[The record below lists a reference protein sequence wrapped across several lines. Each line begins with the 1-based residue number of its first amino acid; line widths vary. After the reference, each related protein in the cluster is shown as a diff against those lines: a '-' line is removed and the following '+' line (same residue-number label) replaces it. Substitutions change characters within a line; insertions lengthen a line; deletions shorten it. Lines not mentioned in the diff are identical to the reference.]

1 MQTGTQ
7 GKESLSELGS
17 LICHGTNLESGHL
30 MEYYSAMKKNEW
42 LLHTVPWM
50 NLIINVLDEGDPTHS
65 LLKKA
70 N

>member
-30 MEYYSAMKKNEW
+30 MEYYSAMKKNE
-42 LLHTVPWM
+42 
-50 NLIINVLDEGDPTHS
+50 
-65 LLKKA
+65 
-70 N
+70 